1 MTFDIQAAKKT
12 IQQRVLERRRHL
24 NALAEL
30 AIRDAE
36 RITAM
41 LIERFNPLRIYQWG
55 SLLTPSCFREWSD
68 IDFAVEGLED
78 PLAGLRAADEASRM
92 TEFSVDLVEM
102 ERIHPRHAE
111 SIRKQGKLIYERK

>member
-12 IQQRVLERRRHL
+12 IQQRALERRRHL
-24 NALAEL
+24 NSLAEL
-30 AIRDAE
+30 AMSDAE

-92 TEFSVDLVEM
+92 TDFSVDLVEM
-102 ERIHPRHAE
+102 ERIHLRNAE